1 MLETEHSVTLLT
13 IMEIAGPIILAGG
26 LIYGIFVASRRRR
39 DQKARG
45 DAATRQLYQQKDN
58 EIE

>member
-1 MLETEHSVTLLT
+1 MLETEHSITLLT
-13 IMEIAGPIILAGG
+13 IREIAAPIVLACG
-26 LIYGIFVASRRRR
+26 LIYGIVYASRRRR

-45 DAATRQLYQQKDN
+45 DAATRRLYQQKDN

>member
-1 MLETEHSVTLLT
+1 MSETEHSITLLT
-13 IMEIAGPIILAGG
+13 IMEIAAPIVLACG
-26 LIYGIFVASRRRR
+26 LIYGIVYASRRRR

-45 DAATRQLYQQKDN
+45 DAATRRLYRQKDE

>member
-26 LIYGIFVASRRRR
+26 LIYGIFYASRRRR

-45 DAATRQLYQQKDN
+45 DAATRRLYQQKDN